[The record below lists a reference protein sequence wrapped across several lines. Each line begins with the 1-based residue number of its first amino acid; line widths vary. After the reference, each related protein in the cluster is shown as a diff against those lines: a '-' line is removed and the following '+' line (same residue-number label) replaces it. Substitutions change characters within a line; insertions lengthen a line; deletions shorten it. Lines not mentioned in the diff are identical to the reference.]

1 MKTIDL
7 LVSNVNITEDDYSY
21 KGLFILSFEEKS
33 LNLDM
38 TELENNDKIEE
49 IKNQFGLHEE
59 NSIIK
64 KIIMDKVFE
73 KASISSVMTEGE
85 GYEESSKRKKVEK
98 GASSLDMA

>member
-7 LVSNVNITEDDYSY
+7 LVSNVNITEDEYSY
-21 KGLFILSFEEKS
+21 KGLFILSFEGKS
-33 LNLDM
+33 LNVDM
-38 TELENNDKIEE
+38 SELENSAKIEE
-49 IKNQFGLHEE
+49 IKNLFGLQED
-59 NSIIK
+59 NSVIK

-73 KASISSVMTEGE
+73 KASISSVLSEGE